1 MSARTPFNDLSAESQ
16 AGILC
21 NTTQFQDFAAKESGF
36 PKGTF
41 GHSAAAEYLR
51 KFCGIDN
58 RREFETNQTARE
70 KLAILR
76 TEYDAWRGVI
86 PNPRDFRP

>member
-1 MSARTPFNDLSAESQ
+1 MSARTPFNDLPAQSQ

-41 GHSAAAEYLR
+41 GHSATAEYLR
-51 KFCGIDN
+51 KFCGIDS
-58 RREFETNQTARE
+58 RREFETNETACE
-70 KLAILR
+70 KLAVLR
-76 TEYDAWRGVI
+76 TEYDAWRGAI
-86 PNPRDFRP
+86 PTAREF